1 MSAKKIIGFLLL
13 FIFSAHLSAQQPP
26 IIDRELFFGDP
37 EISGAQISPDGK
49 YITFIKPFNNVRNIW
64 VKERNQK
71 FDEAK
76 PLTADSKRPVTSYF
90 WSHDSKYVLFV
101 QDQGGNENFRVY
113 AVDPKTTGDPVPQAR
128 DLTPLENVRAFIY
141 DVPKNSPNEI
151 FIGLNDRNPQLHDVY
166 KLNLTTGEKT
176 LVRKND
182 DNVAGW
188 MFDLHGNLKLGE
200 RQTADGG
207 TEILKVNGDKL
218 DQIYNVNNEESAGP
232 IRFTPDGNSF
242 YMISNKGA
250 KADKSELLIYD
261 LKSGKTKFIEK
272 DPKNEVD
279 FGDVIFSDVTNELI
293 ATVYVGDETRI
304 YFKNKTWEKDYNKLK
319 SLLPKGEIGLVSIT
333 SDESV
338 WLVSVSRDVDPGSVY
353 LFDRTKGTAELLYKS
368 RPTLPSEFLSER
380 KAVSYKARDGMTIPA
395 YLTLPKGIPAKNLPT
410 VLFVH
415 GGPWARDFF
424 GYNSTAQFLANR
436 GYAVL
441 QPNFRGSTGYGK
453 KFLNAGNKQWGRGS
467 MQHDLTDAVNW
478 LIKQNISDPKRVAIS
493 GGSYGGYVT
502 LAGLSFT
509 PDLYAAGFDIV
520 GPSNII
526 TLLNSIPPYWAPMKK
541 IFDVRVGDQNN
552 PADKKLLDEASPFN
566 YATQIKAPLYVVQG
580 ANDPRVKKAE
590 ADQIVVALRDLGRQV
605 EYMVAPDEGHGFAGK
620 ENRLAMYVAME
631 QFFAKHL
638 KGRVQEDVR
647 PEIQKKLDEITVD
660 IKSVTMP
667 KRESTEAPK
676 EMLKSFDG
684 SKIQEGSSKYVVKIN
699 AMGQN
704 FTMDLERAI
713 TKTQLEGKDVFLV
726 VDNMTGMMAIKDS
739 LYLDRATVLPVK
751 RIVQQGP
758 ANVVIDFKG
767 NEATGKIV
775 AGAQNIPI
783 NVKADS
789 PLLTEGIGIELPLR
803 SLPLAEGYQASFNQL
818 DIQTASAKGMSLKV
832 VGSENITLDAGTFDT
847 YKIEIKPLEGDSG
860 STTLWVA
867 KDSKV
872 VVKSE
877 MKLPA
882 NMGGGTVVSELTK

>member
-1 MSAKKIIGFLLL
+1 MLIQKILGILL
-13 FIFSAHLSAQQPP
+13 IFVFSIHLSAQQPP

-37 EISGAQISPDGK
+37 EISGAQISPDGN

-71 FDEAK
+71 FDESK
-76 PLTADSKRPVTSYF
+76 PLTADTKRPISSYF
-90 WSHDSKYVLFV
+90 WSRDSKYVLFV
-101 QDQGGNENFRVY
+101 QDQGGNENFRIY
-113 AVDPKTTGDPVPQAR
+113 AVDPKATGDPVPQAK

-166 KLNLTTGEKT
+166 KLDLTTGENT
-176 LVRKND
+176 LVRKNN

-188 MFDLHGNLKLGE
+188 MFDLQGNLRLGI

-207 TEILKVNGDKL
+207 SEILKVDGDKL
-218 DQIYNVNNEESAGP
+218 DQIYAVNNEESAGP
-232 IRFTPDGNSF
+232 MRFTPDGNSF

-250 KADKSELLIYD
+250 KADKSELLLFD
-261 LKSGKTKFIEK
+261 LKTGKTKFIEK
-272 DPKNEVD
+272 DPKNEAD
-279 FGDVIFSDVTNELI
+279 FSNVIFSDVTNELI

-304 YFKNKTWEKDYNKLK
+304 YFKNKIWEKDYNKLK
-319 SLLPKGEIGLVSIT
+319 SLLPKGEIGIT
-333 SDESV
+333 STTADESV

-353 LFDRTKGTAELLYKS
+353 LFDRAKGTAELLYRS
-368 RPTLPSEFLSER
+368 RPTLPSESLSER
-380 KAVSYKARDGMTIPA
+380 KAVKYKARDGMTIHA
-395 YLTLPKGIPAKNLPT
+395 YLTLPKGVPAKNLPT

-415 GGPWARDFF
+415 GGPWARDYF

-453 KFLNAGNKQWGRGS
+453 KFLNAGNKQWGRGA

-478 LIKQNISDPKRVAIS
+478 LVKQGISDPKRVAIS

-502 LAGLSFT
+502 LAGLAFT
-509 PDLYAAGFDIV
+509 PEIYAAGFDIV

-541 IFDVRVGDQNN
+541 IFDVRVGDQND
-552 PADKKLLDEASPFN
+552 PKDKKLLDEASPFN

-647 PEIQKKLDEITVD
+647 PEIQKKLDDITVD
-660 IKSVTMP
+660 IKTVTMP
-667 KRESTEAPK
+667 KHESAEAPK

-684 SKIQEGSSKYVVKIN
+684 SKIQEGTFKYVVKVN

-704 FTMDLERAI
+704 LTMNLERAI

-726 VDNMTGMMAIKDS
+726 VDEMTGMMAMKDS
-739 LYLDRATVLPVK
+739 LYLDRATALPVK
-751 RIVQQGP
+751 RIIQQGP
-758 ANVVIDFKG
+758 ANVVLDFNG
-767 NEATGKIV
+767 NEVTGKIV
-775 AGAQNIPI
+775 AGPQTMPI
-783 NVKADS
+783 SAKADS
-789 PLLTEGIGIELPLR
+789 PLLLDGAGIELPLR
-803 SLPLAEGYQASFNQL
+803 SLPLAEGYEASFNQL
-818 DIQTASAKGMSLKV
+818 DIQTAGAKAMSLKV
-832 VGSENITLDAGTFDT
+832 VGSENVTVDAGSFDS
-847 YKIEIKPLEGDSG
+847 YKVEIKPIEGDAG
-860 STTLWVA
+860 SSTLWVA

-872 VVKSE
+872 VVKTE
-877 MKLPA
+877 AKLPA
-882 NMGGGTVVSELTK
+882 TMGGGTVTSELTK